1 MITHNFNTLDLLT
14 SPVWIVSPFEEQLI
28 YANSAARLLMQ
39 DLTFSQLRTGP
50 YSVSSQKELPKYLSD
65 LQNQHDIIEILTVQ
79 RKEEE
84 TALSCRLVLRELTET
99 EPVIIFEGIEAPA
112 TLGLKASRSA
122 NYQRKKQGF
131 YARFFLTNSAPML
144 LIDPSRDGQIVDANL
159 AALNF
164 YGYNHETM
172 CQKHTW
178 EINMLGRRV
187 MPIMHEISHLPGG
200 HKPLNFVHKL
210 ADGSTRHVQ
219 TYAGPIEIYGDKLM
233 LCIVHDITE
242 QKRLEEQLEH
252 AAHHDAMTGL
262 LNRRQF
268 YHITEPGQ
276 MQHLAIAQAYS
287 LLLIDTAA
295 VYGNEDAVGEA
306 VREAISEGLCTRE
319 ELFITSK
326 LWVQDMLN
334 QDIAAAGIEASLK
347 KSGLEYFDLY
357 LLHQAMRDYFSAWRA
372 LEDAYEEGKLKA
384 IGVSNF
390 YPHVLAN
397 FCETVRVK
405 PMVNQVELHPYFAQ
419 PEALATMKYYNV
431 QPEAWAPLGGGRHKP
446 FENNLLQSIADA
458 HQKSISQVIL
468 RWNIQ
473 RGVVVIPK
481 STHQQRIEENFAI
494 WDFSLTEKEM
504 AQISSLDLGYV
515 GESVKH
521 FNPEFVRGCL
531 AVKIHD

>member
-1 MITHNFNTLDLLT
+1 MYTHKFNTLDFLT
-14 SPVWIVSPFEEQLI
+14 CPVWIVSPFEVQFI
-28 YANSAARLLMQ
+28 YANSAARLLMQDLTFSQLRTGPYSVSSQKELTKNLSDLARLLMQ

-79 RKEEE
+79 RNEEE

-112 TLGLKASRSA
+112 TLGLKASRSTNYQRKKQGFYA
-122 NYQRKKQGF
+122 RFFLTNSAPMLLTEPVIIFEGIEAPATLGLKASRSTNYQRKKQGF

-219 TYAGPIEIYGDKLM
+219 TYAGPIEISTRHVQTYAGPIEIYGDKLM

-276 MQHLAIAQAYS
+276 MQHLAIAQDYS
-287 LLLIDTAA
+287 LLLIDTDRFKHI
-295 VYGNEDAVGEA
+295 N
-306 VREAISEGLCTRE
+306 
-319 ELFITSK
+319 
-326 LWVQDMLN
+326 
-334 QDIAAAGIEASLK
+334 
-347 KSGLEYFDLY
+347 DLY
-357 LLHQAMRDYFSAWRA
+357 GS
-372 LEDAYEEGKLKA
+372 
-384 IGVSNF
+384 
-390 YPHVLAN
+390 
-397 FCETVRVK
+397 
-405 PMVNQVELHPYFAQ
+405 
-419 PEALATMKYYNV
+419 
-431 QPEAWAPLGGGRHKP
+431 
-446 FENNLLQSIADA
+446 
-458 HQKSISQVIL
+458 
-468 RWNIQ
+468 RWNMLPNMI
-473 RGVVVIPK
+473 R
-481 STHQQRIEENFAI
+481 
-494 WDFSLTEKEM
+494 
-504 AQISSLDLGYV
+504 
-515 GESVKH
+515 
-521 FNPEFVRGCL
+521 
-531 AVKIHD
+531 